1 MNPSSSRRRLSGWPL
16 VAVAAGLAALLAACD
31 LEVGDPSDFSITV
44 EPKTTSLR
52 QGQSQQ
58 FIAYGGNSYTW
69 SIDTSST
76 QRWAILD
83 RTDGGIVVYT
93 SLHSETNSTNLL
105 VLTVTSSIG
114 GDSTN
119 SQAYSATAEAYIYHV
134 P

>member
-1 MNPSSSRRRLSGWPL
+1 MKPGSHSKRFSGWPL
-16 VAVAAGLAALLAACD
+16 VAVAAGLAALFAACD
-31 LEVGDPSDFSITV
+31 LEVEDPSDFSIRV
-44 EPKTTSLR
+44 EPKTVSLR

-58 FIAYGGNSYTW
+58 FTAYGGNSYTW
-69 SIDTSST
+69 SIDTSQT

-93 SLHSETNSTNLL
+93 SIHSPTNSTNMQI
-105 VLTVTSSIG
+105 LTVTSTIG

-119 SQAYSATAEAYIYHV
+119 TQAYSASAEAYIYHV